1 MANSITITGGKG
13 DFGLKSY
20 IPQIYSPKL
29 REKFWYNTILRKITN
44 TEYKGSF
51 KNKGDTIIVRCMPN
65 IGTSRFVDGM
75 KIKYEKPEAYDVRF
89 TIDKGLLYAFV
100 VSDVQKA
107 FSDIP
112 GWAEKWTDDGA
123 KKLAQDWER
132 WFFKDITSGTKFD
145 VANIGNS
152 TAGEIGMAGKISM
165 SYNIG
170 TSTFPV
176 ALYKTDAATGSSD
189 TIGTAQNNVAD
200 KTSAVDLASRVAAVL
215 EEQPS
220 GVSGAPFMVVPVW
233 MTQLLQT
240 SEVFQSADKMGD
252 DVSILRKNAV
262 NSIGK
267 LAGMDVYVSNLLPS
281 MLLGNTQRKVWPIFF
296 GDTSAIT
303 FADEVSITEVLRDKS
318 VVGDFHR
325 SISIGDWFV
334 RYPERGGVAYV
345 VKGV

>member
-29 REKFWYNTILRKITN
+29 REKFWYNTVLRKITN
-44 TEYKGSF
+44 TEYKGAF

-75 KIKYEKPEAYDVRF
+75 KIKYEKPEAYDIRF

-112 GWAEKWTDDGA
+112 NWAEKWTDIGA
-123 KKLAQDWER
+123 RQLAQDWET
-132 WFFKDITSGTKFD
+132 WFFKDIASGTKAD
-145 VANIGNS
+145 LNNIGE
-152 TAGEIGMAGKISM
+152 TAGKQSGA
-165 SYNIG
+165 YNLG
-170 TSTFPV
+170 TSVKPV
-176 ALYKTDAATGSSD
+176 SLYKSDAAATA
-189 TIGTAQNNVAD
+189 GTAVGGGD
-200 KTSAVDLASRVAAVL
+200 KTTATEFATRFTSTL
-215 EEQPS
+215 EEQEG
-220 GVSGAPFMVVPVW
+220 GVGMAQFCVVPVW
-233 MTQLLQT
+233 MTNLLQN
-240 SEVFQSADKMGD
+240 SELFQSADKMGD
-252 DVSILRKNAV
+252 DTSILRKNAV

-267 LAGMDVYVSNLLPS
+267 LAGMDVYVSNLLPVDTTS
-281 MLLGNTQRKVWPIFF
+281 VNGRKVYPIIF
-296 GDTSAIT
+296 GDASAIT
-303 FADEVSITEVLRDKS
+303 FADEVTITEVLRDKS

-334 RYPERGGVAYV
+334 RYPERFGVAYA

>member
-29 REKFWYNTILRKITN
+29 REKFWYNTVLRKITN
-44 TEYKGSF
+44 TEFKGQF
-51 KNKGDTIIVRCMPN
+51 KNKGDTVIVRCMPN

-75 KIKYEKPEAYDVRF
+75 KIKYEKPEAYDMRF
-89 TIDKGLLYAFV
+89 TIDKGLYYAFV

-112 GWAEKWTDDGA
+112 GWAEKWTDIGG
-123 KKLAQDWER
+123 KQLAQDWET
-132 WFFKDITSGTKFD
+132 WFFKDIASGTKAD
-145 VANIGNS
+145 ISNIGV
-152 TAGEIGMAGKISM
+152 AAGKQSG
-165 SYNIG
+165 SYNLG
-170 TSTFPV
+170 TSTTPV
-176 ALYKTDAATGSSD
+176 SLYTTDAKAAA
-189 TIGTAQNNVAD
+189 GTAVSTGD
-200 KTSAVDLASRVAAVL
+200 KTTATEFATRFTSTL
-215 EEQPS
+215 EEQP
-220 GVSGAPFMVVPVW
+220 GGAGMAQFCVVPVW
-233 MTQLLQT
+233 MTNMLQN
-240 SEVFQSADKMGD
+240 SELFNNAEKMGD
-252 DVSILRKNAV
+252 DTSILRKNAV

-267 LAGMDVYVSNLLPS
+267 LAGMDVYVSNLLPVDTTS
-281 MLLGNTQRKVWPIFF
+281 VNGRKVYPIIF
-296 GDTSAIT
+296 GDASAIT

-334 RYPERGGVAYV
+334 RYPERFGVAYA

>member
-51 KNKGDTIIVRCMPN
+51 KNKGDTIVVRCMPN

-112 GWAEKWTDDGA
+112 GWAEKWTDIGA
-123 KKLAQDWER
+123 KQLAQDWET
-132 WFFKDITSGTKFD
+132 WYFKDICSGTKADAANIGETAGKQSASYNLGTSAKPVSLYKSDSAATSGTA
-145 VANIGNS
+145 VNS
-152 TAGEIGMAGKISM
+152 GDKTTATELVTRF
-165 SYNIG
+165 
-170 TSTFPV
+170 TST
-176 ALYKTDAATGSSD
+176 
-189 TIGTAQNNVAD
+189 
-200 KTSAVDLASRVAAVL
+200 L
-215 EEQPS
+215 EEQP
-220 GVSGAPFMVVPVW
+220 GGAGMAQFCVVPVW
-233 MTQLLQT
+233 MTNLLQN
-240 SEVFQSADKMGD
+240 SELFNNAEKMGD
-252 DVSILRKNAV
+252 DTSILRKNAV
-262 NSIGK
+262 TSIGK
-267 LAGMDVYVSNLLPS
+267 LAGMDVYVSNLLPKTETS
-281 MLLGNTQRKVWPIFF
+281 SGSGRWIYPILF
-296 GDTSAIT
+296 GDASAIT
-303 FADEVSITEVLRDKS
+303 FADEVTITEVLRDKS

-325 SISIGDWFV
+325 SVSIGDWFV
-334 RYPERGGVAYV
+334 RYPERFGVAFA
-345 VKGV
+345 VKGA